1 MTGVQTCALPIS
13 DGRAARTVSDRQI
26 ANGVPEDVPA
36 GGVARSSEMG
46 LLKNQVA
53 FRTGMRWAGYGLMAL
68 GPALTAYGA
77 SQANNPYIKK
87 GGFGAAVGEAGGGA
101 YYFYGRFA
109 LGGAKGFQAGRAAM
123 ALGGRIAMGAG
134 GVGQALLSGYMA
146 VEDFQQGDWTAFG
159 FDAAAAVG
167 GVALVA
173 AAIVS
178 APALATGLAIAGIV
192 TGVAAGVFHA
202 GRYFGWWN

>member
-1 MTGVQTCALPIS
+1 
-13 DGRAARTVSDRQI
+13 
-26 ANGVPEDVPA
+26 
-36 GGVARSSEMG
+36 
-46 LLKNQVA
+46 
-53 FRTGMRWAGYGLMAL
+53 
-68 GPALTAYGA
+68 
-77 SQANNPYIKK
+77 
-87 GGFGAAVGEAGGGA
+87 
-101 YYFYGRFA
+101 
-109 LGGAKGFQAGRAAM
+109 
-123 ALGGRIAMGAG
+123 
-134 GVGQALLSGYMA
+134 MA